1 MDRRDLE
8 KLMDKYK
15 QEMLEFQRKNNISGY
30 PDSSVNSDDEREA
43 RMDEALRNNTP
54 FERDRSNPLPDA
66 QIYETEAEDEST
78 EEPQAVAVQA
88 TAARRDD
95 TLPLDGASP
104 DVERL
109 LRRSCENLPENA
121 SNEQRAR
128 CRSINDF
135 LAANT
140 ESGTLKVEAFASD
153 RAFGIPSARVM
164 VFLELPGGNVAVFDG
179 LTDVN
184 GTTESVRLPAPPR
197 SLSQSPQTG
206 TNPKLPYAVY
216 SVYVEHPDY
225 VRAVFTNV
233 PVFSGIESIQPVRM
247 LAKAA
252 GLEEPEPIVVDET
265 TLNTLRN
272 EAR

>member
-1 MDRRDLE
+1 MDRRELE

-15 QEMLEFQRKNNISGY
+15 QEMLEFQRKNNLSGY
-30 PDSSVNSDDEREA
+30 PSAVNTDDEREA

-54 FERDRSNPLPDA
+54 FERDRSDPLP
-66 QIYETEAEDEST
+66 EAEVIEESRPASAD
-78 EEPQAVAVQA
+78 EEPAAIAVQA
-88 TAARRDD
+88 PVQDRE
-95 TLPLDGASP
+95 TLPLSESSP

-109 LRRSCENLPENA
+109 LRRSCENLPDNA
-121 SNEQRAR
+121 TNEQRAR
-128 CRSINDF
+128 CRNINDF
-135 LAANT
+135 LSANT
-140 ESGTLKVEAFASD
+140 ENGSLRVEAFASD

-164 VFLELPGGNVAVFDG
+164 VFLGLPEGNVAVFDG

-184 GTTESVRLPAPPR
+184 GSTESIRLPAPPR

-206 TNPKLPYAVY
+206 ANPKLPYAVY

-247 LAKAA
+247 LAKAT

-265 TLNTLRN
+265 TLNTLGN

>member
-1 MDRRDLE
+1 MDKRELE

-15 QEMLEFQRKNNISGY
+15 QEMLEFQRKNNLSGY
-30 PDSSVNSDDEREA
+30 SSTVNPDDERET

-54 FERDRSNPLPDA
+54 FERDRSNPLPNPEISVTQEPEEPHTVAA
-66 QIYETEAEDEST
+66 QAPVRETE
-78 EEPQAVAVQA
+78 
-88 TAARRDD
+88 
-95 TLPLDGASP
+95 LPGYTSP
-104 DVERL
+104 DVERT
-109 LRRSCENLPENA
+109 LRRSCENLPDNA
-121 SNEQRAR
+121 TNEQKAR

-140 ESGTLKVEAFASD
+140 ESGSLKVEAFASD

-164 VFLELPGGNVAVFDG
+164 VFLELPGGNTAVFDG
-179 LTDVN
+179 LTDIN
-184 GTTESVRLPAPPR
+184 GSTESIRLPAPPK
-197 SLSQSPQTG
+197 SLSQAPQTG
-206 TNPKLPYAVY
+206 ANPRLPYAVY
-216 SVYVEHPDY
+216 SVYVEHPDF
-225 VRAVFTNV
+225 VRSVFTNV

>member
-30 PDSSVNSDDEREA
+30 PGSSVNPDDERET

-54 FERDRSNPLPDA
+54 FERDRSNPLP
-66 QIYETEAEDEST
+66 EAER
-78 EEPQAVAVQA
+78 EEPDVPSEAQQEPQTVAVQA
-88 TAARRDD
+88 PAARRDD
-95 TLPLDGASP
+95 TLPLDGESP

-153 RAFGIPSARVM
+153 RAFGVPSARVM

-184 GTTESVRLPAPPR
+184 GTTESVRLPAPPK
-197 SLSQSPQTG
+197 SLSQSPQTDP
-206 TNPKLPYAVY
+206 NPRLPYAVY

-247 LAKAA
+247 LAKSA

>member
-1 MDRRDLE
+1 MDRRELE

-15 QEMLEFQRKNNISGY
+15 QEMLEFQRKNNLSGY
-30 PDSSVNSDDEREA
+30 PSPVNPDDERET

-54 FERDRSNPLPDA
+54 FERDRSDPLP
-66 QIYETEAEDEST
+66 EAEISATDKA
-78 EEPQAVAVQA
+78 EEPQTLAVQA
-88 TAARRDD
+88 PVQNVES
-95 TLPLDGASP
+95 LPLGDDP
-104 DVERL
+104 DDVERT
-109 LRRSCENLPENA
+109 LRRSCENLPDNA
-121 SNEQRAR
+121 TNEQKAR

-135 LAANT
+135 LAANS
-140 ESGTLKVEAFASD
+140 ESGSLKVEAFASD
-153 RAFGIPSARVM
+153 RVFGIPNARVM
-164 VFLELPGGNVAVFDG
+164 VFLELPGGNTAVFDG
-179 LTDVN
+179 LTDIN
-184 GTTESVRLPAPPR
+184 GSTESIRLPAPPK

-206 TNPKLPYAVY
+206 ANPKLPYAVY

-225 VRAVFTNV
+225 VRSVFTNV

-247 LAKAA
+247 IVKAA